1 MIFLDPNQADK
12 TSKKFV
18 NNVLKSCFQLFDSK
32 IVKGSAGGGSSAV
45 SSGAG
50 PNFGSTIVKSTLQAC
65 LRQLFCIVFEVF
77 NKQMQNVLG
86 KDMFD
91 KAMSKERG

>member
-32 IVKGSAGGGSSAV
+32 IVKSAVGAGSSANM
-45 SSGAG
+45 SGAG
-50 PNFGSTIVKSTLQAC
+50 ASFGSPIVKSTL
-65 LRQLFCIVFEVF
+65 
-77 NKQMQNVLG
+77 
-86 KDMFD
+86 
-91 KAMSKERG
+91 